1 MSTTKRTFPITELP
15 TTLRIE
21 DAVEAACAADIAFAE
36 EKLQRGTS
44 VLVEC
49 DKELT
54 FFLYLAVRARFR
66 RNRESPKLV
75 VIDGRPAPD
84 QPSRGN
90 LPRMM
95 EQLTEAI
102 RGAIDKTVIVMP
114 HLDVLTTTHTG
125 LTLEAREVIP
135 LLYEN
140 PEVLLLGFRDPSFE
154 VPKVIRDVFPA
165 KREITGT
172 PREALT
178 KLLTQREA
186 KAINSDSFDPFALYK
201 YVSGLNPVRCRRLFS
216 DFANR
221 MEATSG
227 RPREQEIYAELRKQT
242 VSDGVELPNVKLD
255 TDIGGY
261 TEVKTRLKEELIDL
275 LVRKD
280 TLTDPSDVAQME
292 SLLPRGMIF
301 HGPPGTG
308 KTYFAKAIAT
318 AINAT
323 VHVVSGPEL
332 KSKWVG
338 ESLPW
343 DEEVLVIREGK
354 ARRVPIGE
362 LVDSDYDQPKV
373 RPETLTWTASDK
385 GRAKLAPVSGYI
397 RHKGPDYI
405 DVLTTETGRRVRV
418 TGGHSLFVLKDG
430 KLADIPAEEVVPGE
444 TRVAVP
450 LRLKAPETIVQLDVA
465 KLLSGRTDVRVL
477 GYDKIVTKAI
487 EEAGASRVR
496 DIIGMS
502 HKRITSDPRRAP
514 LSIASFEKIAELS
527 GENIKSEALSLYCWH
542 RNKTMPGILP
552 LTEDLAEFFGWW
564 VAEGSYNG
572 KTGVRLSLHEDEV
585 EHVAG
590 LCKRLFGTV
599 TIYRKKINGKN
610 SNKGSD
616 IYINSTLLYLLMHDG
631 LGMRDGSN
639 RQHVPGEMFLA
650 PLPIVAAFLKGYFSG
665 DGYFSGKYIE
675 AGTTSRRL
683 AEDVSTLLQYFG
695 ILARLRFKAERTG
708 STTHR
713 VRFGWSEFLRIFAE
727 KIGFVQAYKQDAVRH
742 YVNNQGLKRDVQTPA
757 QHITNDVYWDTIVE
771 KKREAYA
778 KPHVYDLSVPGTER
792 FIAGFGNILV
802 HNSEEQLRRIFRVAR
817 QSAPSVIIFDEIDSF
832 AHQRGSYSGSGVE
845 HSMVNQLLTEMDGFR
860 KNEMVFVVA
869 TTNFLESLDGALMRP
884 GRFEFMIEI
893 PAPSAEDREA
903 IIRIYDAR
911 FGLKL
916 SDDVIKHLVRRTEGM
931 ADREKGLPF
940 AGDHIQAVARALKRQ
955 QLRSGKLEVTTDDI
969 DKALQRKTR
978 KPIVLSAEEEKVIA
992 THEAGH
998 ALLAMLIPN
1007 ATLPERI
1014 TIASDMDGALGYVQR
1029 AARTKPYALTGKD
1042 LRAEICV
1049 ALGGNVAE
1057 KLAFGETSVGAAND
1071 LRAANAIARSMV
1083 ENYGMT
1089 EGLGMCVVGDP
1100 KEPVSQHLSEQRDR
1114 EVSAILKSEYER
1126 ATTTL
1131 TENKPMLDALVALL
1145 LERKTLD
1152 ATALKSLKPE
1162 A

>member
-21 DAVEAACAADIAFAE
+21 DAVESACAADIAFVE

-66 RNRESPKLV
+66 RNRESPKLI

-102 RGAIDKTVIVMP
+102 RGAIDKTVIVVP

-186 KAINSDSFDPFALYK
+186 KAINSESFDPFSLYK

-221 MEATSG
+221 IEATSG

-280 TLTDPSDVAQME
+280 TLTDPADVAQME

-338 ESLPW
+338 E
-343 DEEVLVIREGK
+343 
-354 ARRVPIGE
+354 
-362 LVDSDYDQPKV
+362 
-373 RPETLTWTASDK
+373 
-385 GRAKLAPVSGYI
+385 
-397 RHKGPDYI
+397 
-405 DVLTTETGRRVRV
+405 
-418 TGGHSLFVLKDG
+418 
-430 KLADIPAEEVVPGE
+430 AEE
-444 TRVAVP
+444 
-450 LRLKAPETIVQLDVA
+450 
-465 KLLSGRTDVRVL
+465 
-477 GYDKIVTKAI
+477 
-487 EEAGASRVR
+487 
-496 DIIGMS
+496 
-502 HKRITSDPRRAP
+502 
-514 LSIASFEKIAELS
+514 
-527 GENIKSEALSLYCWH
+527 N
-542 RNKTMPGILP
+542 
-552 LTEDLAEFFGWW
+552 
-564 VAEGSYNG
+564 
-572 KTGVRLSLHEDEV
+572 
-585 EHVAG
+585 
-590 LCKRLFGTV
+590 
-599 TIYRKKINGKN
+599 
-610 SNKGSD
+610 
-616 IYINSTLLYLLMHDG
+616 
-631 LGMRDGSN
+631 
-639 RQHVPGEMFLA
+639 
-650 PLPIVAAFLKGYFSG
+650 
-665 DGYFSGKYIE
+665 
-675 AGTTSRRL
+675 
-683 AEDVSTLLQYFG
+683 
-695 ILARLRFKAERTG
+695 
-708 STTHR
+708 
-713 VRFGWSEFLRIFAE
+713 
-727 KIGFVQAYKQDAVRH
+727 
-742 YVNNQGLKRDVQTPA
+742 
-757 QHITNDVYWDTIVE
+757 
-771 KKREAYA
+771 
-778 KPHVYDLSVPGTER
+778 
-792 FIAGFGNILV
+792 
-802 HNSEEQLRRIFRVAR
+802 LRRIFRVAR
-817 QSAPSVIIFDEIDSF
+817 QSAPSVVIFDEIDSF

-903 IIRIYDAR
+903 IIRIYDSR

-916 SDDVIKHLVRRTEGM
+916 SDDVIKHLVRRTEGL

-978 KPIVLSAEEEKVIA
+978 RPIVLSAEEEKVIA

-1029 AARTKPYALTGKD
+1029 AARSKPYALTGKD

-1071 LRAANAIARSMV
+1071 LRVANAIARSMV

-1114 EVSAILKSEYER
+1114 EVSAILKSEYAR
-1126 ATTTL
+1126 ATITL
-1131 TENKPMLDALVALL
+1131 TKNRPMLDALVALL